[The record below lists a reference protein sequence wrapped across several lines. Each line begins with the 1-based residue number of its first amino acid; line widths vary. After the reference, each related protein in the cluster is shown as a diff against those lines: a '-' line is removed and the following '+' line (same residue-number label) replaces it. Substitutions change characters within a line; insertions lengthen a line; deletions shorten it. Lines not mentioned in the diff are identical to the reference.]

1 MNILVDMN
9 LSPTWVDF
17 LISAGFEACHWSKV
31 GSPDA
36 HDETVMKWAVD
47 HGHVLLT
54 SDLDFGAILAA
65 TRQKR
70 PSVLLLRSDA
80 LIHQTVGGIVLAAI
94 RQAERE
100 LTDGALISI
109 ESTRARLRIFI
120 APVRLAQPNGSIR
133 KLTEW
138 PSHRSE
144 LVPILLELD
153 GSDAL
158 NRPLC

>member
-65 TRQKR
+65 TRRKR
-70 PSVLLLRSDA
+70 PSVLPLRSDA

-100 LTDGALISI
+100 LTEGALISI
-109 ESTRARLRIFI
+109 ESTRARLRI
-120 APVRLAQPNGSIR
+120 L
-133 KLTEW
+133 
-138 PSHRSE
+138 
-144 LVPILLELD
+144 
-153 GSDAL
+153 
-158 NRPLC
+158 PL